1 LVRQLSGE
9 YRVKDA
15 KLKALFQRAVSLLQ
29 QFDSYRIVHVRR
41 EFNKLAD
48 RMAIGALTKR

>member
-1 LVRQLSGE
+1 
-9 YRVKDA
+9 
-15 KLKALFQRAVSLLQ
+15 VSLLQ

-48 RMAIGALTKR
+48 RMANRGIDEAVKRNISG